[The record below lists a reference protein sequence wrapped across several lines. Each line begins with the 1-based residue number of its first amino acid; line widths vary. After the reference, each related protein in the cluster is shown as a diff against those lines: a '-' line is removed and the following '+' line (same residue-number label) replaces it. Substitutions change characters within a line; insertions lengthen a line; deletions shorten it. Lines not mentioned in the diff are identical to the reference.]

1 MIRMDLKKLLG
12 SLSGIEG
19 RKSIDANPVLS
30 YLHDIITLSSLQ
42 ETSPS
47 IAGIDFTTFTM
58 EDLDEYY
65 EDILSTMDDNSSKAD
80 HLINEIVGMKALHAS
95 KINYF

>member
-30 YLHDIITLSSLQ
+30 YLHGIITLSSLQ
-42 ETSPS
+42 DTSPS
-47 IAGIDFTTFTM
+47 ITSIDFNSFTM
-58 EDLDEYY
+58 ENLDEYY

-80 HLINEIVGMKALHAS
+80 HLINEIAGVKALHAS